1 MISRKEA
8 QRQVDS
14 DIEKVYQI
22 ANDDGEDY
30 SATEA
35 MCYGLSSLIMAQAF
49 HEANAK
55 SDSYDEK
62 TLEVLGIAIAAQC
75 ATLNGFIEAGELDQ
89 NFVYES
95 YINLVQ
101 EWN

>member
-22 ANDDGEDY
+22 ASDDGEDY

-49 HEANAK
+49 EATAK

-75 ATLNGFIEAGELDQ
+75 ATLNGLIEAGELDQ

-95 YINLVQ
+95 YINLLQ
-101 EWN
+101 RWN

>member
-22 ANDDGEDY
+22 ASDDGEDY

-35 MCYGLSSLIMAQAF
+35 MCYGLSSLIMAHAF
-49 HEANAK
+49 EATAK

-75 ATLNGFIEAGELDQ
+75 GTLNGLIEAGELDQ

-95 YINLVQ
+95 YINLLQ
-101 EWN
+101 RWN

>member
-1 MISRKEA
+1 MIRWLIHGFFWLLGNHP
-8 QRQVDS
+8 
-14 DIEKVYQI
+14 IELWL
-22 ANDDGEDY
+22 
-30 SATEA
+30 
-35 MCYGLSSLIMAQAF
+35 YGGFIFGLTSLIMAQAF
-49 HEANAK
+49 EANAK
-55 SDSYDEK
+55 SEFYDEK

-101 EWN
+101 GWK